1 MLYRSKQSAGHW
13 LAAQTNRVLK
23 QLSNDVI
30 HLNLPEGV
38 LICKERRAQRMGEE
52 RTEGSG
58 SLALADDLN
67 AKPLSERKRVLD
79 EESMLNVFKNAASDQ
94 QFNLEAAIKNVDK
107 MSSELKKL
115 NGNSEFIVQL
125 NKKLFKAS
133 F

>member
-1 MLYRSKQSAGHW
+1 MFCFYFIQ
-13 LAAQTNRVLK
+13 
-23 QLSNDVI
+23 
-30 HLNLPEGV
+30 
-38 LICKERRAQRMGEE
+38 
-52 RTEGSG
+52 
-58 SLALADDLN
+58 
-67 AKPLSERKRVLD
+67 
-79 EESMLNVFKNAASDQ
+79 VFKNAASDQ